1 MTHADLIRV
10 HLRACVERMRE
21 TQQSIA
27 DCKDDELLRAIYER
41 ELRMQ
46 RYHFGMTWA
55 CLRHAP

>member
-21 TQQSIA
+21 TKQRIIESA
-27 DCKDDELLRAIYER
+27 DDEMLCEIYKR

-46 RYHFGMTWA
+46 KYHFGMTWA